1 MKSISFKQVFL
12 TLVMLVLT
20 STVLLQSPLSN
31 AQDSDNQLAT
41 NKQLLL
47 DFFAFEGTEIERMER
62 FLADDYVQ
70 HNPRFLAMD
79 KFTGASGGR
88 AWVEARVEARARGG
102 IPLVD
107 LGGIRLRDPVIV
119 MAEGDLV
126 TAIYK
131 GELADPDNP
140 GETYEAFAFETFRVR
155 DGKFTEHWDQVS
167 LKEGWMTVE

>member
-1 MKSISFKQVFL
+1 MKNTILKF
-12 TLVMLVLT
+12 TL
-20 STVLLQSPLSN
+20 SPVLLLLLCTALLLNPQQSN
-31 AQDSDNQLAT
+31 AQSQSELDA

-47 DFFAFEGTEIERMER
+47 DFFSFQGSDEERMQR
-62 FLADDYVQ
+62 FMAEDYIQ

-79 KFTGASGGR
+79 QFTGASGNR
-88 AWVEARVEARARGG
+88 AWVEARREARARGG

-107 LGGIRLRDPVIV
+107 LGGIALRDPIIV

-131 GELADPDNP
+131 GVLPDPDNP

-155 DGKFTEHWDQVS
+155 DGKFTEHWDQVT
-167 LKEGWMTVE
+167 LKPGWMDVE